1 VTKKLSTSLRAKR
14 SNPEAAKEDWIASSQ
29 ELLAMTLMDC
39 TLLTLL
45 LREGG
50 DQACVLFGVAVE
62 RLNDFFS

>member
-14 SNPEAAKEDWIASSQ
+14 RKPEAAKEDWIASSQ

-50 DQACVLFGVAVE
+50 DQAGGLFGVAVE